1 MVNSWGK
8 WFGWHS
14 DSGIMKRLYTYLAAA
29 LLSVGYALLGAD
41 YIPFNETNRIPF
53 EANPAVEL
61 STFDWAVRA
70 DINRIQ
76 VYSNG
81 IVHPHLEDP
90 NGVAS
95 VMLEKAW
102 EIQPHA
108 TGITVAVFG
117 DFSANHEH
125 FVSSIIRRTA
135 PGVTV
140 LEMNTG
146 FNKDLVAEAITNAV
160 NQGAQVFNFS
170 WDFNSGLP
178 PTNVINALAHYDNV
192 LTVVAADNF
201 PGEMRLVRSWIV
213 RYSTSNVLQNVICVN
228 NMAKDGS
235 RFFSAWGDAC
245 FIGADGRRVIAEK
258 DGQYFSATGCSYAAP
273 RVTGVLALLL
283 AKGFTP
289 QEAKARLVF
298 GADKDWD
305 ATNSLHGTLNAWA
318 SLYQKQNEARTMS
331 LNLSNGI
338 NRVEWSTD
346 LTNWTD
352 FTLKEGPGQMR
363 LPVGVEVQRYW
374 RAIPL

>member
-1 MVNSWGK
+1 M
-8 WFGWHS
+8 
-14 DSGIMKRLYTYLAAA
+14 RLALPF
-29 LLSVGYALLGAD
+29 LLSAFAVSAGD
-41 YIPFNETNRIPF
+41 FVPFSDTNRIQF
-53 EANPAVEL
+53 ESNPAVEL

-70 DINRIQ
+70 DTSRIQ

-81 IVHPHLEDP
+81 IVQPHLEDP

-102 EIQPHA
+102 EIQSHA

-117 DFSANHEH
+117 DFNANHEH
-125 FVSSIIRRTA
+125 FVSSVIRRTA
-135 PGVTV
+135 PGVNV

-146 FNKDLVAEAITNAV
+146 FNNDLVAEAITNAA

-178 PTNVINALAHYDNV
+178 PTNVINALAHYSNI

-213 RYSTSNVLQNVICVN
+213 RYATSNVLQNVICVN

-273 RVTGVLALLL
+273 RVAGVLALLL
-283 AKGFTP
+283 ANGFTP
-289 QEAKARLVF
+289 QEAKARLAF

-305 ATNSLHGTLNAWA
+305 TTNSLHGTLNAWA
-318 SLYQKQNEARTMS
+318 SAYWNGTDTRTMS

-352 FTLKEGPGQMR
+352 FTFKEGPGQMR
-363 LPVGVEVQRYW
+363 IPVGEEAHRFW
-374 RAIPL
+374 RAVPL